1 MVKEFL
7 HLIKLKSM
15 KSEKAVTLPQI
26 QIIDLNHRC
35 HSAVEWLFVYTE
47 SRPKSQSLAIILP
60 LENAKNSILFIK
72 SLFLGKTNTS

>member
-1 MVKEFL
+1 
-7 HLIKLKSM
+7 
-15 KSEKAVTLPQI
+15 
-26 QIIDLNHRC
+26 
-35 HSAVEWLFVYTE
+35 VYTE